1 MASSYL
7 RRPAKPALES
17 KARMAKRNTVNV
29 APSAVPPEIT
39 AEERAALAESLAYF
53 CAACGRMH
61 PSGGVRADD
70 IQCAELEIA
79 AVVSNVRLRN

>member
-7 RRPAKPALES
+7 RRPAKPAL
-17 KARMAKRNTVNV
+17 KAPSRKAGRNTANV